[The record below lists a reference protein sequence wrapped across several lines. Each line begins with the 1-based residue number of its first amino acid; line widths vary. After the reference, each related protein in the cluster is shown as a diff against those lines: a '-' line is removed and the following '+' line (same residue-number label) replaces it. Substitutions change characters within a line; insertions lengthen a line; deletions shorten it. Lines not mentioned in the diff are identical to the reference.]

1 MNGTRN
7 GIVNTFII
15 LLAIAPAF
23 ALSKGNMNM
32 LLVSAMC
39 LSPYF
44 MFRYPIVVGKIDF
57 PLVILGLIMITF
69 PMLLHPETL
78 RWSTILY
85 SCLFFIYFMSYV
97 RVLYNSDY
105 KIEAFNKILKLL
117 ICAYCIVLMIQ
128 QFCVLTGLPIFN
140 VSNYSSLTPWKLN
153 SLTSEPSHS
162 GRIVPILMYFYIL
175 SQEVCLKGKYILKER
190 YKEDKWVWM
199 AFLWTVLTMGSATA
213 FIFLLIILLKLYH
226 SVNKISLAILVLPF
240 VAAVTFLFFPMKGDE
255 KKGNINRAI
264 DFITAVMTLD
274 ETKIIKADGS
284 GAHRVVQSLRGAK
297 FVGLTTIDDWMG
309 HGVDADARLIPNWQS
324 SYLSGGAGAFYL
336 WVNFGFLV
344 IALWWVFSLSMCF
357 IKSDPWVSTFI
368 WFIAVFI
375 LGGLN
380 NQILWLVI
388 VLSHTYKFL
397 INKEILRDNMLACPH
412 R

>member
-7 GIVNTFII
+7 GIVNTFIM

-32 LLVSAMC
+32 LLVGAMC
-39 LSPYF
+39 LSPSF
-44 MFRYPIVVGKIDF
+44 LLRYPIVVGKIDF
-57 PLVILGLIMITF
+57 PLVILGLMMIAF
-69 PMLLHPETL
+69 PLLLHPETL

-85 SCLFFIYFMSYV
+85 SCLFFIYFMSYS
-97 RVLYNSDY
+97 RVLYNSCY
-105 KIEAFNKILKLL
+105 KIEDFNKILKLL
-117 ICAYCIVLMIQ
+117 IYAYCIVLMIQ
-128 QFCVLTGLPIFN
+128 QFCVLAGLPIFN
-140 VSNYSSLTPWKLN
+140 VSNYSPLTPWKLN

-175 SQEVCLKGKYILKER
+175 SKETCIRGKYMLKER

-226 SVNKISLAILVLPF
+226 SINKINLAIVILPC
-240 VAAVTFLFFPMKGDE
+240 VAAAIFIFLSIKGDE
-255 KKGNINRAI
+255 KKGNINRAFN
-264 DFITAVMTLD
+264 FITAVVTLD

-284 GAHRVVQSLRGAK
+284 GAHRIVQSLRGAK
-297 FVGLTTIDDWMG
+297 FVGLTNIDDWMG

-344 IALWWVFSLSMCF
+344 IALWWVFTFSMCF

-375 LGGLN
+375 VGGPN
-380 NQILWLVI
+380 NQILWLVLAL
-388 VLSHTYKFL
+388 VYTYKFL
-397 INKEILRDNMLACPH
+397 RSKKLLLE
-412 R
+412 